1 MLTLRPDPPTG
12 PAPLQPRI
20 AGGQAPSH
28 RAPCQQA
35 PCQQAPC
42 QQALF
47 NQTLLNQTLFD
58 QSGGH
63 GAMAFQIVQLQI
75 R

>member
-28 RAPCQQA
+28 RA